1 MITTFS
7 FPTKIIFGAGA
18 LEHLRAAVH
27 EINGKRPLLVTDKGV
42 VTSGIIEQVTAQLKR
57 AQLDYAVFDGVA
69 SNPIE
74 ENVVAGVACYKK
86 ENCDCI
92 IALGGGSPL
101 DMGKAIA
108 LMSTHAWPME
118 QYDDK
123 IDGWQ
128 RITANVPRVITIP
141 TTSGTGSEIGRS
153 TVITLKSTQRKT
165 VIFSPHL
172 MPRVAICDPVL
183 TLKLPAKLTAAT
195 GMDALTHCLEAYVA
209 KGYHPMCD
217 GIALEGL
224 KLIGRSLVAAVE
236 HGDDLS
242 ARSDMMMA
250 ASMGAVAFQKGLGVC
265 HSLAHPLSSIAGLHH
280 GLANAIML
288 PYVLAFNQS
297 VAAERL
303 AEIAHALTG
312 DHTRDLTQI
321 ISDMNAR
328 IGIPPR
334 LADVGVRREQIPAL
348 TAQAFEDACHLLN
361 PRPGTKEDLR
371 ALYEAAM

>member
-18 LEHLRAAVH
+18 LEHLSAAMH
-27 EINGKRPLLVTDKGV
+27 EISGKRPLLVTDKGV
-42 VTSGIIEQVTAQLKR
+42 VTSGILDQVATQLK
-57 AQLDYAVFDGVA
+57 AANLDYAVFDGVA

-74 ENVVAGVACYKK
+74 DNVIAGVACYKK
-86 ENCDCI
+86 ENCDCT
-92 IALGGGSPL
+92 IAVGGGSPL

-123 IDGWQ
+123 LDGWQ
-128 RITANVPRVITIP
+128 RITTDVPRVITIP
-141 TTSGTGSEIGRS
+141 TTAGTGSEVGRS

-217 GIALEGL
+217 GVALQGL
-224 KLIGRSLVAAVE
+224 RLIGRSLVRAVE
-236 HGDDLS
+236 NGNDLE

-288 PYVLAFNQS
+288 PYVLAFNQA
-297 VAAERL
+297 VVAERL
-303 AEIAHALTG
+303 AEVAEALTG
-312 DHTRDLTQI
+312 DRKRDATQI

-334 LADVGVRREQIPAL
+334 LSEVGVRREQIVAL
-348 TAQAFEDACHLLN
+348 TEQAFEDACHLLN
-361 PRPGTKEDLR
+361 PKPVTREDLR
-371 ALYEAAM
+371 ALYEAAI